1 MSTLTLA
8 SIDVRYSHHA
18 ASELA
23 RLLNMAPSTTEAT
36 PQGHSLNLQAVVLQ
50 SLRDGGGAMAQAAT
64 VASNS
69 MSPFSVESGPVSV
82 MIPASAPRKGAH
94 PLRQSDFAYSVV
106 LSPTVGACII

>member
-1 MSTLTLA
+1 MSTLTLS

-23 RLLNMAPSTTEAT
+23 RLLDAAPCTGKAA
-36 PQGHSLNLQAVVLQ
+36 PQGHSLNLHDVVLQ

-82 MIPASAPRKGAH
+82 MIPASAHRKRAH
-94 PLRQSDFAYSVV
+94 PLWH
-106 LSPTVGACII
+106 